1 MENNQ
6 AISGIFISFTGKELD
21 RVYAGLESWGYS
33 RDGQGVKKLL
43 MEVID
48 NEEQDRG
55 AEKTRGNIVDLLLDN
70 PQIINAGVAAVGRL
84 IKGMKKAPVGP
95 GP

>member
-6 AISGIFISFTGKELD
+6 AISGIFIPFNDKELK
-21 RVYAGLESWGYS
+21 RVYAGLEAGGYPC
-33 RDGQGVKKLL
+33 DGLGVKKLL
-43 MEVID
+43 LEVID

-55 AEKTRGNIVDLLLDN
+55 KEKTRGNIVDLLLDN
-70 PQIINAGVAAVGRL
+70 PQIINAGVSAVQKIIQG
-84 IKGMKKAPVGP
+84 IKKAPVSP

>member
-6 AISGIFISFTGKELD
+6 AISGMFLPFTDKELK
-21 RVYAGLESWGYS
+21 RIYAGLESWGYS
-33 RDGQGVKKLL
+33 TDGPGVKKLL
-43 MEVID
+43 LEVID

-55 AEKTRGNIVDLLLDN
+55 NEKTRGNIVDLLLDN

-84 IKGMKKAPVGP
+84 IKGMKKAPP
-95 GP
+95 A